1 MSGNNGEKISRM
13 TDEAWIGATERVR
26 DAVERYD
33 DLDFGRLAAEGA
45 DAYCREQDAQRKPNG
60 VRLRISGPFLKL
72 FLAFGLYV
80 ALLASFMA
88 SSVFLGWFIG
98 GNTVSA
104 MFAEHGSADEYRW
117 PISAAYGVLA
127 NVNVSDGA
135 REAAGLSGGMLG
147 AGLMAVAWGLLYVLV
162 HSIMCRFFY
171 GRPVAAMKRYL
182 LRTWAWNSLFAL
194 SFGIAG
200 YTHFMSDVRGNSVFG
215 GSGPG
220 LEGYI
225 IPSFVFLFVM
235 WRQHRLNKALVG

>member
-1 MSGNNGEKISRM
+1 MSGNDVEKIPRM
-13 TDEAWIGATERVR
+13 TDEAWIAATDNVR
-26 DAVERYD
+26 EAVSRYD
-33 DLDFGRLAAEGA
+33 GVDVGRLAQEGA
-45 DAYCREQDAQRKPNG
+45 AAYQREQDAQRKPSG
-60 VRLRISGPFLKL
+60 GRLRISGPFLKL
-72 FLAFGLYV
+72 LPAFGLYA

-104 MFAEHGSADEYRW
+104 IFAQLGSGDEYRW
-117 PISAAYGVLA
+117 PISALYGALA
-127 NVNVSDGA
+127 DVHV
-135 REAAGLSGGMLG
+135 SGGTQGKLGLLGAMLG
-147 AGLMAVAWGLLYVLV
+147 ACLVAMTWGLLYVLV
-162 HSIMCRFFY
+162 HNILCRFFY

-182 LRTWAWNSLFAL
+182 LRTWLWNSLFAL

-200 YTHFMSDVRGNSVFG
+200 YVQFQSDVRGNSVFG
-215 GSGPG
+215 GSGPR